1 MMIWV
6 VVVITVMMVF
16 FYEFDVDGEFDK
28 DIDGDFNKDI
38 DGEFD
43 VGRRNVFTQLHA
55 WPLVPA
61 HTARDDWLIG
71 TW

>member
-1 MMIWV
+1 MDGGGDYDDDG
-6 VVVITVMMVF
+6 T
-16 FYEFDVDGEFDK
+16 FYEFDVDGEFDKDIDGEFDK

-55 WPLVPA
+55 
-61 HTARDDWLIG
+61 
-71 TW
+71 

>member
-1 MMIWV
+1 M
-6 VVVITVMMVF
+6 MMVLF
-16 FYEFDVDGEFDK
+16 MNLTLMVNFDKDIDGEFDKDIDVEFDK

-55 WPLVPA
+55 
-61 HTARDDWLIG
+61 
-71 TW
+71 

>member
-1 MMIWV
+1 M
-6 VVVITVMMVF
+6 ITVMMVF

-55 WPLVPA
+55 
-61 HTARDDWLIG
+61 
-71 TW
+71 